1 MLDSPFRME
10 NSAVGDIP
18 TEQGRG
24 GIGSPEV
31 LVLVEIRAVRDAAAL
46 AAYQAEARKQMS
58 RRGGVV
64 IGRGGASFEGEP
76 VGPLVVQRWPSE
88 ADFRAWQASEEYQ
101 PLLERRKRSADL
113 RIAIVPAT

>member
-1 MLDSPFRME
+1 MLDPPFRME
-10 NSAVGDIP
+10 KSAVGDIP

-58 RRGGVV
+58 
-64 IGRGGASFEGEP
+64 
-76 VGPLVVQRWPSE
+76 
-88 ADFRAWQASEEYQ
+88 
-101 PLLERRKRSADL
+101 
-113 RIAIVPAT
+113 